1 MDISEPDI
9 VTAWRSASDL
19 LLGNNA
25 PYILTLSASGAS
37 EFTAADLR
45 RVDAAARAVRT
56 ETPSSVANM
65 LLPAVVERHAGTVAE
80 ATEAGLNLF
89 GRGRRRGRKF
99 SQWQHTYFERLVGSS
114 VLGNGTR
121 VEFGDNKLAAL
132 IHKLLTWPN
141 DVQAA
146 LYLHN
151 FRPTDTFRTRGSPC
165 LQYLQFRPH
174 SRGRLDLVALYR
186 SHDYSAK
193 ALGNLIA
200 LQRLGQ
206 FVARH
211 SGRRYEATQVVSLH
225 PHISLSKGLQRRYAD
240 DVLGN

>member
-132 IHKLLTWPN
+132 I
-141 DVQAA
+141 Q
-146 LYLHN
+146 
-151 FRPTDTFRTRGSPC
+151 
-165 LQYLQFRPH
+165 
-174 SRGRLDLVALYR
+174 VA
-186 SHDYSAK
+186 SVK
-193 ALGNLIA
+193 
-200 LQRLGQ
+200 
-206 FVARH
+206 
-211 SGRRYEATQVVSLH
+211 VV
-225 PHISLSKGLQRRYAD
+225 
-240 DVLGN
+240 